1 MLNTLFLSWFC
12 PLCEKAR
19 AQSNCMS
26 IVNVTIKTDVLRA
39 FSVNLL
45 WLNSQF
51 HYSFSKMSNKN
62 CQVSLFESLYDVGDE
77 DFSLS
82 KSLEVGPIALVDS
95 SSSFFYRRIAYRRI
109 ERTSLIYRR
118 LYRDNNCLI

>member
-1 MLNTLFLSWFC
+1 
-12 PLCEKAR
+12 
-19 AQSNCMS
+19 MS

-82 KSLEVGPIALVDS
+82 KSLEVGPIALVVS
-95 SSSFFYRRIAYRRI
+95 SSSFFSGGLPT
-109 ERTSLIYRR
+109 EE
-118 LYRDNNCLI
+118 